1 MDRVEELNARI
12 YDRFVPSGKPP
23 MSFSPRPVGTKYM
36 KLAILDEYPAPR
48 VAIEP
53 AQKIGF
59 LPSSGMGPLPDFCVD
74 TESKLK
80 GGNLFYALQK
90 DGRAAFM
97 PSSSSDLYRAP
108 STGSKFN
115 LPQTH
120 PMLFA
125 HVVAGPTP
133 LPNEPMPKQVFN
145 NVRLRTQTRA

>member
-12 YDRFVPSGKPP
+12 YDRFVPSGKPHV
-23 MSFSPRPVGTKYM
+23 SFSPRPIGTKYT
-36 KLAILDEYPAPR
+36 KQAILDEYPPPR

-53 AQKIGF
+53 AQKVAF

-74 TESKLK
+74 TESTLK

-90 DGRAAFM
+90 DPRAAFM
-97 PSSSSDLYRAP
+97 PSTSSDLYRFP
-108 STGSKFN
+108 STACRGGT
-115 LPQTH
+115 PQTH

>member
-1 MDRVEELNARI
+1 
-12 YDRFVPSGKPP
+12 

-36 KLAILDEYPAPR
+36 KQAILDEYPAPR
-48 VAIEP
+48 VAIET
-53 AQKIGF
+53 AQKVAF

-90 DGRAAFM
+90 DARAAFM

-108 STGSKFN
+108 PTSSKFN

-133 LPNEPMPKQVFN
+133 LPNEPMPTQVFN
-145 NVRLRTQTRA
+145 NVRLRTQTRT